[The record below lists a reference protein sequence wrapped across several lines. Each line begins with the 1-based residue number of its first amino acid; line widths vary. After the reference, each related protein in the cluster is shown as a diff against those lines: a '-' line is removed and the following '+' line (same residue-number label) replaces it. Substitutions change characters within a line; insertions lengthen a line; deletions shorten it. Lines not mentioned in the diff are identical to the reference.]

1 MAIPPSAEPEVGGV
15 NAARD
20 GARVHGAAQANG
32 RQAWYIVI
40 VLTVLYALSFTDRL
54 LLALVAQPVASA
66 LKLGDGELAL
76 LLGAGFAVVYA
87 LSGVP
92 IADRIDRGNRVAI
105 VVAGVAAWSVMTIG
119 SAFATNFWFLLVMRA
134 GVALGE
140 AVLTPAAVSLIGDL
154 FPQDKR
160 ALPTAVYGS
169 MGSVM
174 STGGFII
181 GSAVLGFSGHLEPAT
196 GLAAWQ
202 LTFVFLGIPGLL
214 LAALIWLKV
223 RDPRHAR
230 ANARTATAP
239 TVSFRAMMGYLR
251 DHAGFYLPFY
261 IGLALITT
269 VSMGTISWMPTVI
282 VRTFGE
288 TAAQAGYLVGTMGL
302 TGGVISTVFWPWLVQ
317 YLARRGR
324 SDGTLIGL
332 LASGALAVVALVVG
346 LGQHSLPLVLGGFF
360 VAMLGLA
367 SVGVL
372 APLALQ
378 FFGPRPIRARLT
390 SLYILAT
397 SLFGYAVGPLTAV
410 GLSRLWSGPSALT
423 HGLVLNAAIAGTLST
438 IAFVVCL
445 RAGRRMTGQAD

>member
-1 MAIPPSAEPEVGGV
+1 MSTVNDNGRAESV
-15 NAARD
+15 AARSS
-20 GARVHGAAQANG
+20 

-40 VLTVLYALSFTDRL
+40 LLTLLYALSFTDRL

-92 IADRIDRGNRVAI
+92 IADRIDRGNRVTI
-105 VVAGVAAWSVMTIG
+105 VAAGVAIWSTMTLG
-119 SAFATNFWFLLVMRA
+119 SAFATNFWMLLIMRA

-154 FPQDKR
+154 FPQGKR

-174 STGGFII
+174 STGAFII
-181 GSAVLGFSGHLEPAT
+181 GGAVLGFSARLEPAT
-196 GLAAWQ
+196 GMAAWQ
-202 LTFVFLGIPGLL
+202 LTFIFLGVPGLL
-214 LAALIWLKV
+214 LASLVFLTV
-223 RDPRHAR
+223 RDPRHAQ
-230 ANARTATAP
+230 AARQTTGDAP
-239 TVSFRAMMGYLR
+239 VSFVEMTRYLR

-269 VSMGTISWMPTVI
+269 VSMGTISWMPTTI

-288 TAAQAGYLVGTMGL
+288 SVAQAGYLVGSMGL
-302 TGGVISTVFWPWLVQ
+302 GAGIISTIFWPWLAQ
-317 YLARRGR
+317 YLARQGR
-324 SDGTLIGL
+324 TDGTLIGL
-332 LASGALAVVALVVG
+332 LASGAMATVALVVG
-346 LGQHSLPLVLGGFF
+346 LGQGSLVLVLASFF
-360 VAMLGLA
+360 TAMLGLA

-378 FFGPRPIRARLT
+378 FFGPRAIRARLT

-397 SLFGYAVGPLTAV
+397 SLFGYAIGPLTAV
-410 GLSRLWSGPSALT
+410 GLSHFWTGPFALT
-423 HGLVLNAAIAGTLST
+423 YGLVLNAAIAGTLST
-438 IAFVVCL
+438 IAFILCL
-445 RAGRRMTGQAD
+445 RAGRTMSAQNS